1 MTPPTSAQAETVVTP
16 WSGQGDSFTST
27 ENQDGSFGNPVIG
40 ADVPDVSTIR
50 VSAEEA
56 GEPRD
61 VYYMVSTTMELA
73 PGAPILKSYDLVNW
87 EIATYVY
94 DVLETDD
101 RSALRNGNSAYGQG
115 QWAST
120 IAFHDGTYYVL
131 FNSNNNG
138 HSYLF
143 STDDIEDGE
152 WARHSYTQSF
162 HDPSLFFDDANDG
175 AAYIFYGY
183 GSTSVVKLS
192 SDLTT
197 VTDTYPSVIAA
208 ANYVNA
214 SGYTNSEVGTSW
226 EGIQVYYANGY
237 YYALGI
243 TWAKFGRQAIVFRSK
258 SLLGNAVGD
267 PYAVQIAV
275 GTNSIA
281 QGGFIGT
288 GTPGTPPNYALLF
301 RDDYPTGRIPVLVP
315 VDWTE
320 GDPDAWPTFG
330 NGTVGPGQVG
340 LPGDLPMPVE
350 LPADEQRRAMSS
362 SVVTSE
368 DFINAATPES
378 PAFNDAEG
386 ASNPVAQRALA
397 VAVGTDIVE
406 NGDFEGESA
415 WTVNDPATLAVTS
428 DPAASGNNALK
439 VTDRTMTGSGP
450 MQSLAGKVAAGKTY
464 NISYKIYY
472 DDPDAAATQNFFA
485 TAIYP
490 GTVAD
495 TDGTGQNARIVN
507 LKGGT
512 ATKGQWTTVAGTFT
526 VGANR
531 TDLSKF
537 DVFLETPWKPSPIAA
552 DLLDYYVDDVVITEA
567 GGDGTNMVVD
577 GDFEAGGSTA
587 GWESREGAV
596 IGTSADAGNGAFAAS
611 VTGRTSTGSGIQQ
624 ILPVEAGSTYDIS
637 FMVKYTEPTAAS
649 TVRYIASVDYGSNT
663 GGSQW
668 VNLTGGNATKGEWST
683 ISGSFTAPT
692 ARDLSHFQ
700 VYIENSYSSSPTAAT
715 RPDFLLDNV
724 KVVKTMD
731 GTPVETHD
739 PAEEADNGSALAL
752 PWQWNHNPDNRY
764 WSLTDREGWLRLTT
778 GHLVTG
784 TATSQFRLTRFEEA
798 RNTLTQRT
806 FAPIASAET
815 RMDVSGMQDGDTA
828 GLAVYNR
835 QVSYIAV
842 RQDGSERTLGVVS
855 RPATTYADSNPA
867 IAGAEDFLASVAL
880 PDGTE
885 EVYIKADLDLRTSG
899 ATKNTVQ
906 FLYSLDGVT
915 WQNLGG
921 ANAKLAQ
928 WESSHFK
935 GQRFGLFNY
944 ATETLGGQ
952 VDFDYY
958 YLSDTLTS
966 QAAPIDRG
974 DLDWLV
980 VEAEGLDE
988 ADYTAESWVAVPN
1001 ALAAAKA
1008 VTVPSTQNQVDA
1020 PAQALN
1026 RAIASLVKVDDP
1038 DPEPVET
1045 SVSVA
1050 AASMVYGQAGSLKV
1064 AVMGADEG
1072 MVSAV
1077 VGGRTVSASVDAA
1090 GRAVLPLAEGSLVP
1104 GAHKVAVSYAGT
1116 EEFAPSAGTGR
1127 VSVAKAVASV
1137 VVSGPT
1143 TVKAGTAVTFDVRVS
1158 AVGVTPSGT
1167 VKVSVAGVR
1176 AKAVTASLKDGT
1188 VTVTVQVPTGAK
1200 AGSKKVT
1207 VAYQGSVYVS
1217 TAKATMTLKV
1227 TR

>member
-183 GSTSVVKLS
+183 GSTSVAKLS

-275 GTNSIA
+275 GTNAIA

-415 WTVNDPATLAVTS
+415 
-428 DPAASGNNALK
+428 
-439 VTDRTMTGSGP
+439 R
-450 MQSLAGKVAAGKTY
+450 
-464 NISYKIYY
+464 
-472 DDPDAAATQNFFA
+472 
-485 TAIYP
+485 
-490 GTVAD
+490 
-495 TDGTGQNARIVN
+495 
-507 LKGGT
+507 
-512 ATKGQWTTVAGTFT
+512 
-526 VGANR
+526 
-531 TDLSKF
+531 
-537 DVFLETPWKPSPIAA
+537 
-552 DLLDYYVDDVVITEA
+552 
-567 GGDGTNMVVD
+567 
-577 GDFEAGGSTA
+577 
-587 GWESREGAV
+587 WESREGAV

-624 ILPVEAGSTYDIS
+624 ILPVEAGATYDIS

-649 TVRYIASVDYGSNT
+649 TVRYIASVDYGSST

-700 VYIENSYSSSPTAAT
+700 VYIENNYSSSPTAAT

-988 ADYTAESWVAVPN
+988 ADYTAESWVAVPT

-1050 AASMVYGQAGSLKV
+1050 AASMVYGQAGSLEV

-1143 TVKAGTAVTFDVRVS
+1143 TVKAGTAVTFNVRVS

-1167 VKVSVAGVR
+1167 VKVSVAGVK